1 MTDFDLYKD
10 KLTQAA
16 ENTDKTVYK
25 AFLDDKR
32 PKDSI
37 RLIPQEVLS
46 PFDLLQITDN
56 SSDIIELKTRWNYT
70 YEQFNDLLID
80 TYKLNN
86 LLLSRKDTGADR
98 IYVVALYPKSEKI
111 IIVDVT
117 DLDYEYE
124 DLVKKRANG
133 HTISKRI
140 RKVLKT
146 FVPLD
151 IKNKVNEKLNT
162 TTYKYTF
169 QNLKDIY
176 VSTFRRYC
184 SKYGIPQDIVDSQI
198 MEMFNHNAFS
208 ENAYVS

>member
-16 ENTDKTVYK
+16 ENTDKTIYK
-25 AFLDDKR
+25 AFIESMK

-46 PFDLLQITDN
+46 PFDLLQLTDN

-70 YEQFNDLLID
+70 YEQFENLLID
-80 TYKLNN
+80 TYKVNN
-86 LLLSRKDTGADR
+86 LLLSRKDTGADK
-98 IYVVALYPKSEKI
+98 IYVVALYPKSDKI
-111 IIVDVT
+111 VIVDVT
-117 DLDYEYE
+117 DLDYDYD

-151 IKNKVNEKLNT
+151 IKKKTNDKLNT

-169 QNLKDIY
+169 PNLKDTY
-176 VSTFRRYC
+176 VNTFKRYC
-184 SKYGIPQDIVDSQI
+184 SKYEIPDDISDIALNQMS
-198 MEMFNHNAFS
+198 
-208 ENAYVS
+208 

>member
-1 MTDFDLYKD
+1 MTDFDLYKY

-16 ENTDKTVYK
+16 ENTDKTIYK
-25 AFLDDKR
+25 AFIDNKR

-46 PFDLLQITDN
+46 PFDLLQVTDN

-70 YEQFNDLLID
+70 YEQFDNLLID

-111 IIVDVT
+111 VIVDVT

-151 IKNKVNEKLNT
+151 IKKKVNEKLNT

-169 QNLKDIY
+169 PNLKDIY

-184 SKYGIPQDIVDSQI
+184 SKYDIPDDISDIALNQ
-198 MEMFNHNAFS
+198 MN
-208 ENAYVS
+208 

>member
-25 AFLDDKR
+25 AFIDNKR

-56 SSDIIELKTRWNYT
+56 SSDIIELKTRWDYT
-70 YEQFNDLLID
+70 YEQFNDILID

-98 IYVVALYPKSEKI
+98 IYVVALYPKSDKI
-111 IIVDVT
+111 VIVDVT

-151 IKNKVNEKLNT
+151 IKNKINEKLNT

-169 QNLKDIY
+169 PNLMEEY
-176 VSTFRRYC
+176 ESTFRKYC
-184 SKYGIPQDIVDSQI
+184 KDYGIPEDIVETQ
-198 MEMFNHNAFS
+198 MNKLFNHNAVF